1 MSKLSNT
8 NITWDGIGDVFENHG
23 TSGTRSGAYIV
34 GGGNGELQD
43 RSPRS
48 GGSAKS
54 SVSANTFSADDFK
67 GAFRVVPGHQTYQTG
82 SSKGQVNNAIFGWGT
97 AGGVQAATSG
107 SVTTAQGTLFD
118 GTDAYTTSAKPL
130 SELGSQFNSNK
141 WLSFIGY
148 HAVGFTFTGIMVFEG
163 AGAGTGDTDWT
174 SITYAIDG
182 TSGGADGGSVGTQ
195 LTRSGNFT
203 MSSGYSRVICSSSAL
218 LG

>member
-97 AGGVQAATSG
+97 AGGVQEFAIA
-107 SVTTAQGTLFD
+107 D
-118 GTDAYTTSAKPL
+118 GTVRGSLAITLGTIEGQKNRVLFGLVDGLTDVQRVWALTVDFHIQVIPS
-130 SELGSQFNSNK
+130 LGSP
-141 WLSFIGY
+141 L
-148 HAVGFTFTGIMVFEG
+148 
-163 AGAGTGDTDWT
+163 DTDWALYQDF
-174 SITYAIDG
+174 SFI
-182 TSGGADGGSVGTQ
+182 Q
-195 LTRSGNFT
+195 LQNF
-203 MSSGYSRVICSSSAL
+203 RNL
-218 LG
+218 LWN